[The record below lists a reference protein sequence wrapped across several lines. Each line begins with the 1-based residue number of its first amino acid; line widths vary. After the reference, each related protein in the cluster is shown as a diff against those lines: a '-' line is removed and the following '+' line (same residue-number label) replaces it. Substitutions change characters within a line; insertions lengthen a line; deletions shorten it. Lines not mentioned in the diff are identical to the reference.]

1 MRTFLVSLCLL
12 LAVPASAGENAYL
25 GAIVVSGASLTNFT
39 TAAPFVIP
47 PGSKVTMNCTA
58 AVQYLADASAVTAS
72 GAGKGLTIPSA
83 TNFPT
88 SVGRARGNIVVSGV
102 NVASAAIAVI
112 GTGTCDVWLRDGNE

>member
-1 MRTFLVSLCLL
+1 MRLFLVSLCLL

-25 GAIVVSGASLTNFT
+25 GAIVVSGASLSNFS

-58 AVQYLADASAVTAS
+58 GVQYLSDALLVTVS
-72 GAGKGLTIPSA
+72 GANKGAPIPA
-83 TNFPT
+83 TANFPT
-88 SVGRARGNIVVSGV
+88 SVGKAKGNIVVLGV
-102 NVASAAIAVI
+102 NVQSAALAII